1 MDSYICK
8 LRHHTLSKT
17 SDIFLIIVCPR
28 LMVSSSSSLP
38 ASLNTQW
45 KNITGRYL
53 VPVKLIIYC
62 CATKLSQA
70 THKTSTIHYASV
82 GVENIDRNLRLSRHV
97 VNMPEKKQIKSYM
110 HRNRKQTLKHL
121 LYFLEHQDTPIYPNT
136 VSPSLTSWLLM
147 IFSEII
153 EIFAASFAVF
163 PNWNNWKMS
172 FTYND

>member
-8 LRHHTLSKT
+8 LRHHTLSKS

-53 VPVKLIIYC
+53 VTVKLIIYC
-62 CATKLSQA
+62 CATKLSQD

-110 HRNRKQTLKHL
+110 HRKRKQTLKHL
-121 LYFLEHQDTPIYPNT
+121 LYFLEHYEHPNT

-163 PNWNNWKMS
+163 PNWNNWRMS